1 MLALVVLLVLVLYCD
16 AFIPLTSSICRYN
29 KKISSL
35 SFISPSLSSIPSSSS
50 SSSLSLSS
58 SLEPSSISLSESTSL
73 LIQKLYHKMKIL
85 WTNLKS
91 KEYRQKVVDRLV
103 LIYQSLLKNSNDG
116 DIGKKGEGWLI
127 AQLLLVTIV
136 VLGVHPLVRFFI
148 RLSGW
153 SFLLMGWYLM
163 LGGIWNLGENIT
175 IYSAPTDKNVL
186 ITNGIYS
193 KCRHPIYGGLIL
205 SCLGISI
212 TCNSVDKAIVSCMLA
227 FVMDQKADM
236 EEEFLVNRYPFA
248 YVTYME
254 KTRKL
259 LPGLY

>member
-1 MLALVVLLVLVLYCD
+1 MLVLVIVLVLVLYSD
-16 AFIPLTSSICRYN
+16 AFIPLTSSLCRYN

-35 SFISPSLSSIPSSSS
+35 SFIPSSSIPSSSS
-50 SSSLSLSS
+50 SSSLSLSFSS

-73 LIQKLYHKMKIL
+73 LIQKLLLKMKIL
-85 WTNLKS
+85 WSNIKS
-91 KEYRQKVVDRLV
+91 KEYRQNVVDRLV
-103 LIYQSLLKNSNDG
+103 LIYQSLLKNSNNN
-116 DIGKKGEGWLI
+116 DINKSGEGWLI
-127 AQLLLVTIV
+127 SQLLLITII

-153 SFLLMGWYLM
+153 SFLLVGWYLM

-186 ITNGIYS
+186 ITNGVYS

-212 TCNSVDKAIVSCMLA
+212 ACNSVDKAIVSCVLA
-227 FVMDQKADM
+227 LVMDKKADM
-236 EEEFLVNRYPFA
+236 EEEFLVSRYPFA